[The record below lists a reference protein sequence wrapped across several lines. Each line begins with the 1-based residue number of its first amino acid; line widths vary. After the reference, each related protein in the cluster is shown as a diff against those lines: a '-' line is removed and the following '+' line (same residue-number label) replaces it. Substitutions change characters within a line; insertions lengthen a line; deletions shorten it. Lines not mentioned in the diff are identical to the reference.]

1 MIIVPNHLCKVDE
14 QAFTPL
20 LISIGPIHCSN
31 AKLQTMKK
39 CKVRFCECLIQQ
51 VKIDLKNLVERI
63 RAREKEIRS
72 YYAKSVVSSI
82 NSDDFVTMILVDG
95 MFIFAYVL
103 ISYSNLFK
111 DDPTIRIS
119 NWMQQL
125 LKSDLGIPNYMQP
138 VLKSDL
144 VLLENQ
150 LPFLV
155 LEMLFQQV
163 AESELGPLSVLEE
176 PLSLRKLAFEFF
188 GEYNIHR
195 LAFRDF
201 NANIEHFTAFKDFNG
216 KIEHYKTFKDFYAN
230 IEHFTDLVRFFYLI
244 ERKIYWAEDYMEG
257 LK

>member
-1 MIIVPNHLCKVDE
+1 MIIVPDHLRKVDE

-31 AKLQTMKK
+31 AKLQTMNK

-103 ISYSNLFK
+103 ISYSNLFE

-163 AESELGPLSVLEE
+163 AESELEPLSVLEE

-195 LAFRDF
+195 LAFWDF

>member
-1 MIIVPNHLCKVDE
+1 M
-14 QAFTPL
+14 Q
-20 LISIGPIHCSN
+20 
-31 AKLQTMKK
+31 
-39 CKVRFCECLIQQ
+39 
-51 VKIDLKNLVERI
+51 NLVHTI
-63 RAREKEIRS
+63 RDKEEEIRS
-72 YYAKSVVSSI
+72 YYADTVVSNI
-82 NSDDFVTMILVDG
+82 RSDDFVTMIVVDG
-95 MFIFAYVL
+95 MFILEYFVRQ
-103 ISYSNLFK
+103 SNSLLEE
-111 DDPTIRIS
+111 DDPTIPV
-119 NWMQQL
+119 WMHTILQ
-125 LKSDLGIPNYMQP
+125 
-138 VLKSDL
+138 SDL

-163 AESELGPLSVLEE
+163 AESELEPLSVLEE